1 MNIYFLCATKQGLD
15 LLNLIS
21 NHIKIEGV
29 ITLTNSEAKKSPERQ
44 SAKEF
49 CKLKKIKCIEVK
61 NYSTLKDKKKI
72 LLKQNIDYL
81 FCISWQRLIPN
92 WLIENVNISCIGA
105 HGSHS
110 GIQKGRGRSPLNWSL
125 ILGKKNFYISLFII
139 KERNPDSGDL
149 ISTKHFKINQIDNI
163 YSSYLKMHLVLKEM
177 IIKFVKQK
185 KIKLKKQNQKN
196 PRYLPKIDVKDGQI
210 DWNLSTNKIC
220 SFINSKSFPYSGAF
234 SFVNNV
240 RMNIYNV
247 TPIEQ
252 IVKKEKIGKI
262 ILKMFDNKLL
272 VQAGNGLIL
281 IESYNLDQRIIVE
294 ENNIF
299 SKHNLKKTYLQI
311 IKRHK
316 KKYPNLKLNQDVL
329 KLL

>member
-1 MNIYFLCATKQGLD
+1 M
-15 LLNLIS
+15 
-21 NHIKIEGV
+21 
-29 ITLTNSEAKKSPERQ
+29 
-44 SAKEF
+44 
-49 CKLKKIKCIEVK
+49 
-61 NYSTLKDKKKI
+61 
-72 LLKQNIDYL
+72 
-81 FCISWQRLIPN
+81 
-92 WLIENVNISCIGA
+92 NISCIGA